1 VPFGRAKYRA
11 QRKRFLR
18 RNFALVWFLVSCTV
32 LFCALLSLV
41 LDGYLLGLLQGVAL
55 TLLAAALNSLFH
67 AVSGALGPLAGAWGE
82 DNTSDVLRRARRRGH
97 IWGWIDGVATDSGD
111 VDHVVVTK
119 LGGVVA
125 IDSKWHAGL
134 WGETLGRDLVAAST
148 AARRARLI
156 LLSYGRRQ
164 PVTPVVVV
172 WGGAQ
177 EDLQEAEHRGDNV
190 VVAGRDLGGWLSNL
204 HGEAIDRS
212 TGLQMLA
219 EFREHKRRVKPTRN
233 LSRAH
238 VKPRGV
244 RSFSATP

>member
-1 VPFGRAKYRA
+1 MPFGRAKYRE
-11 QRKRFLR
+11 QRKRFVR
-18 RNFALVWFLVSCTV
+18 RSFALISFLVSGAV

-41 LDGYLLGLLQGVAL
+41 IDGYLLGLLQGVVL

-67 AVSGALGPLAGAWGE
+67 AVSGSLGPIAGAWGE
-82 DNTSDVLRRARRRGH
+82 DNTTDVLRRARRRGH
-97 IWGWIDGVATDSGD
+97 VWGWIDGVATETGD
-111 VDHVVVTK
+111 TDHVVVTK
-119 LGGVVA
+119 QGGVVA

-134 WGETLGRDLVAAST
+134 AGETVGRDLVTAST

-177 EDLQEAEHRGDNV
+177 EDLLDAEHRGDCV
-190 VVAGRDLGGWLSNL
+190 VVAGRDLGGWLSNM
-204 HGEAIDRS
+204 HGESIDRS

-219 EFREHKRRVKPTRN
+219 EFREHKRRDKPKRT